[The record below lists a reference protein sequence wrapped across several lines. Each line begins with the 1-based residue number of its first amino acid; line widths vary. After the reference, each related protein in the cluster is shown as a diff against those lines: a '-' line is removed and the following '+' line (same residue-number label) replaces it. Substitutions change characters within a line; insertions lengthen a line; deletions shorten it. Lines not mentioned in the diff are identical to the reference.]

1 VDFALP
7 ERAVGNGNRAAG
19 VPELGNFLPDWT
31 DNLPGPEYT
40 LPGSPD
46 AVPGPAHCR
55 PDLENSLPGL
65 AKRLPDSPDTLPGL
79 PDSLPVSG
87 ESGRGVTFCLPGPS
101 DTLPGVIYM
110 LPGLADTLPGSG
122 DRLPEFR
129 SRRPPCSRLDIYA
142 QRPISCRRMTRT
154 ERLLAE
160 LIALP
165 SVNPA
170 FVPPDGTSARQARQP
185 HPFAGEQR
193 VADFLA
199 AVAARAGLEIEF
211 QKVLPGRSN
220 LIARLLPGNNIRQT
234 ILLAPHLDTV
244 GADGTKFIPQ
254 RKDGRLYGRG
264 ACDTKGSVAAM
275 LSALC
280 ELANAKSRP
289 LETEIV
295 FAGLIDEE
303 HAQAGSRALVAQASR
318 LQLAAERGSRDGCA
332 TLAIIGEPTKL
343 RVVTAHKGS
352 LWLELETHGRA
363 AHGAMPQLG
372 KNAIHEMARI
382 VDLLETDYAAQL
394 RRRKHPLLGT
404 ATVNVGTI
412 SGGAQPNIVP
422 DRCKITVDRRTLPG
436 ETDAGVQR
444 EIAAFLRAG
453 KLSANIS
460 NSKLA
465 PALPLETNPK
475 LPLVRRFLKSAGQS
489 KPLGVNFFCDAAV
502 LSAGGIPSVVF
513 GPGDVAQA
521 HTVDEWISL
530 AELERGKDLILKFLK
545 SLP

>member
-1 VDFALP
+1 
-7 ERAVGNGNRAAG
+7 
-19 VPELGNFLPDWT
+19 
-31 DNLPGPEYT
+31 
-40 LPGSPD
+40 
-46 AVPGPAHCR
+46 
-55 PDLENSLPGL
+55 
-65 AKRLPDSPDTLPGL
+65 
-79 PDSLPVSG
+79 
-87 ESGRGVTFCLPGPS
+87 
-101 DTLPGVIYM
+101 
-110 LPGLADTLPGSG
+110 
-122 DRLPEFR
+122 
-129 SRRPPCSRLDIYA
+129 
-142 QRPISCRRMTRT
+142 MTRT
-154 ERLLAE
+154 EKLLAE

-170 FVPPDGTSARQARQP
+170 FLPPR
-185 HPFAGEQR
+185 HPLAGEKR

-199 AVAARAGLEIEF
+199 ATAARAGLEIEF
-211 QKVLPGRSN
+211 QSVLPGRSN
-220 LIARLLPGNNIRQT
+220 VIARLLPRNKIHQT

-254 RKDGRLYGRG
+254 RKNGRLYGCG

-280 ELANAKSRP
+280 ELAESKSRP

-303 HAQAGSRALVAQASR
+303 HAQAGSRALAKSR
-318 LQLAAERGSRDGCA
+318 FKAD
-332 TLAIIGEPTKL
+332 LAIVGEPTKL
-343 RVVTAHKGS
+343 QVVTAHKGS
-352 LWLELETHGRA
+352 LWLELESHGNA
-363 AHGAMPQLG
+363 AHGATPQFG

-382 VDLLETDYAAQL
+382 VDLLETDYTARL
-394 RRRKHPLLGT
+394 RKRKHPLLGT

-412 SGGAQPNIVP
+412 SGGVQPNIVP

-453 KLSANIS
+453 KLSAKIS
-460 NSKLA
+460 SAKLA
-465 PALPLETNPK
+465 PALPLETNYK
-475 LPLVRRFLKSAGQS
+475 LPLVQKFMKCAGQT
-489 KPLGVNFFCDAAV
+489 KPLCVHFFCDAAV

-521 HTVDEWISL
+521 HTSDEWISL
-530 AELERGKDLILKFLK
+530 AELERGKDLVLKFLK